1 MHIPQVLVKYEFNTR
16 KINLS
21 YMTMRRGRS
30 YLYIFKNMIVV
41 NMAVVNMTV
50 VNIVVVNMTVEKF
63 KDYN

>member
-1 MHIPQVLVKYEFNTR
+1 MAITKKYEFNAS

-30 YLYIFKNMIVV
+30 YLYIFLNMTVV
-41 NMAVVNMTV
+41 NMAV

-63 KDYN
+63 RD